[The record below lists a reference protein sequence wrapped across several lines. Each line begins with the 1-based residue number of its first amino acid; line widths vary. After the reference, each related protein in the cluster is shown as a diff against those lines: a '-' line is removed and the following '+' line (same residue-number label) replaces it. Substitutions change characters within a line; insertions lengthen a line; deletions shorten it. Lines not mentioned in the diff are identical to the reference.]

1 MKQED
6 GGKSGD
12 KSGEKPAADKA
23 KEEGGIAAAAAA
35 ALGAAAVKVGFVD
48 GCGVVTTVI
57 CHDLA
62 LVISRS
68 II

>member
-48 GCGVVTTVI
+48 GCDNCDMKSRT
-57 CHDLA
+57 
-62 LVISRS
+62 ISLT
-68 II
+68 IPTLK